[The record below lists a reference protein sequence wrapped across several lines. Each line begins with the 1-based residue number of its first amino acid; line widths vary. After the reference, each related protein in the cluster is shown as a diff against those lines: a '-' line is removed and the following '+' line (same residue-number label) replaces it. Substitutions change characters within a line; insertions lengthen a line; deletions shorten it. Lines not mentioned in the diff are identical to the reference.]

1 MACIGI
7 ETELYAYDEVKQW
20 FLGPFKAGDIL
31 EEGANVLEI
40 EGLTAQV
47 KFTLKVPDAGIR
59 RVRNVKCDLKGPAS
73 REELISGTWPLDTVK
88 DGWRRRSYGRVKS
101 PPAMKPAKKQ
111 KPEIKAHEL
120 REAARYL
127 KLLITKVDEVA
138 TRLEEEEGSASA

>member
-1 MACIGI
+1 MASIGK

-47 KFTLKVPDAGIR
+47 KFTLKAPDAGIR

-111 KPEIKAHEL
+111 KSEIKAHEL